1 MALAVGCRPNFVLGS
16 IIIAPIVLNGLA
28 TNGGYNRINKVGKT
42 SGNEHKKCNYFKAIF
57 SKKNIKNLYRKIPAC
72 PKIFQQK
79 IRQKYYCFFSK
90 THTGDFLRAGMS
102 IA

>member
-1 MALAVGCRPNFVLGS
+1 MYSSTKTFEIEVKSVKLPLS
-16 IIIAPIVLNGLA
+16 K
-28 TNGGYNRINKVGKT
+28 INLLI
-42 SGNEHKKCNYFKAIF
+42 SLCPSF